1 MQTIHDLIEHIP
13 IRHNLT
19 STIMLL
25 GVAQNLF
32 LSFVLFIKSKENTSL
47 LYFAILIL
55 CGSLVFLDTYLCYT
69 GIIKYVLEWNDS
81 SEVLVLLIGP
91 MLYFSI
97 YGFLKRKSVSFSIGW
112 WHFVLPIFYLISQI
126 PFYTAPIS
134 VKLNAY
140 LGAYY
145 RNMGTAPVPDTFN
158 YSYHHIKDVFDW
170 LILLSLLLYTLL
182 SLKLVRD
189 ERIRNA
195 IRKKTHKSSKY
206 IFTRNS
212 AIILCLFFILLFIV
226 FYLYDDDGGDH
237 YIAIFQTLVAF
248 ANTYLI
254 ISKSKFFEKSWA
266 ADKYETL
273 GSSQHELVFNDID
286 TFVIDNEYFIKKEAS
301 LKDLATQLKIHPNQI
316 SKSINSDFGSNF
328 NHYINSKRINLAK
341 KRLID
346 PLFSHLTIE
355 AIGETVGFKSKSA
368 FYNAFKK
375 ITGISPSKFVKS
387 ISPKL

>member
-97 YGFLKRKSVSFSIGW
+97 YGFLKRKSVSLSIGW